1 MSRRNRI
8 LDHNYQARQGN
19 APVRK
24 LEEGYVALKIPVE
37 DWQVLRKVYPELE
50 AKDHTTRLKAWK
62 KLEASALGE
71 KYRVT
76 PRRHRTND
84 HRIIVK

>member
-8 LDHNYQARQGN
+8 LEHNHQARLGN

-24 LEEGYVALKIPVE
+24 LEEGYVALKIPLE
-37 DWQVLRKVYPELE
+37 DWTVLKRVYPELQS
-50 AKDHTTRLKAWK
+50 KDKDIRLKAWK

-76 PRRHRTND
+76 PRRTRTND

>member
-8 LDHNYQARQGN
+8 LEHNQQVRNGS

-24 LEEGYVALKIPVE
+24 LDEGYVALKIPVE

-62 KLEASALGE
+62 KLEASELGE

-76 PRRHRTND
+76 PKRRRAND